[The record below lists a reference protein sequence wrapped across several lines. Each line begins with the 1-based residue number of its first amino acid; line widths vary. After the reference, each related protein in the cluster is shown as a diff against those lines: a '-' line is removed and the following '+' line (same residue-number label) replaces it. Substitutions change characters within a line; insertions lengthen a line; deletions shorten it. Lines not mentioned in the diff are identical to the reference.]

1 MSGTQHTDRRT
12 NNDTLDNIIIDDR
25 DVAAFSAIDVVE
37 PMKQQSLRYVLSFAF
52 VVYYYLVVACL
63 DSFWKLN
70 IYVPVV
76 LIQYMKRE
84 INACFDVVYAQFVNA
99 TNSTCCDV

>member
-37 PMKQQSLRYVLSFAF
+37 PMKQSLRYVLSFA
-52 VVYYYLVVACL
+52 LVVHYYPVVAACL
-63 DSFWKLN
+63 DSFWKSKT
-70 IYVPVV
+70 
-76 LIQYMKRE
+76 YMYR
-84 INACFDVVYAQFVNA
+84 
-99 TNSTCCDV
+99 